1 MLPYK
6 VYDSLS
12 GRVAHRLLVNGQDL
26 VSGEKLAKGW
36 AVCGGT
42 FDTRVSHG
50 SGSRKLQEAP
60 SRLPVHELTS
70 RDGSHDH
77 RPLTARNEAEALS
90 RVALD
95 GDLSS

>member
-1 MLPYK
+1 MSLQRK

-26 VSGEKLAKGW
+26 VSREKLAKGG
-36 AVCGGT
+36 AV
-42 FDTRVSHG
+42 
-50 SGSRKLQEAP
+50 
-60 SRLPVHELTS
+60 S
-70 RDGSHDH
+70 RDGAYND
-77 RPLTARNEAEALS
+77 RPLAACNEAEALS